1 MGVLS
6 VQSSAVQGIQRGL
19 DGMRKDAAEIASAD
33 QLNKAGQETE
43 SATDLTGALV
53 DLKQNQVQVQASAKV
68 VSALDEVIGTIID
81 TRA

>member
-6 VQSSAVQGIQRGL
+6 VQSSAVLGIQRGL

-33 QLNKAGQETE
+33 QLNNSGQETN
-43 SATDLTGALV
+43 LV
-53 DLKQNQVQVQASAKV
+53 DSLVSLKQNQIQVQASAKV
-68 VSALDEVIGTIID
+68 VSAMDEVMGTIID

>member
-6 VQSSAVQGIQRGL
+6 VQSSAALGIQRGL
-19 DGMRKDAAEIASAD
+19 DGMRKDAADIASAD
-33 QLNKAGQETE
+33 QLNNAGQET
-43 SATDLTGALV
+43 SLV
-53 DLKQNQVQVQASAKV
+53 DSLVSLKQNQVQVQASAKV